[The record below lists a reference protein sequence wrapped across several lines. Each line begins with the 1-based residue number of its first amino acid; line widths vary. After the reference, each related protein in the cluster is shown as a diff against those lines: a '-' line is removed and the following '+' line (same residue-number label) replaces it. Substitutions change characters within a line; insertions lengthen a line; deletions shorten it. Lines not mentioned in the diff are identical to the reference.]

1 VWLAIAT
8 VGTTAGGASGVSSQ
22 GQSRQWPESDLARI
36 PAKLPLTDAQRLK
49 VAQEG
54 EAIVVSGETF
64 AYTFSR
70 QTGLIDRVEVLGE
83 VLTDGPTPDLT
94 LAENIDRTV
103 SPYAARY
110 ERNAHASVVSSDPA
124 RVRIAASG
132 QFASTDGR
140 RFPLRYAIS
149 YDVFIDGVVGVAVE
163 YTAVEDCSFR
173 WLTLSGGALRAAPAK
188 FLSWS
193 PEQATA
199 QENDFRF
206 QALAQLTQGKLVA
219 GVFIPWFWLGNERTG
234 LEVTTWDVS
243 PQTWN
248 YVDGSARKDQHEMF
262 VVERRAGR
270 IEWENF
276 LRRNVGTFA
285 HRGWRSGGQFA
296 LGITPSKRFDP
307 YYAMLK
313 GYHLGPHQHRPDF
326 VAPTE
331 EQIRLL
337 AQNGYDLLT
346 GVANWRS
353 GEYVPLNEEELRR
366 TIALCHRY
374 GVKIIP
380 YVTLMDLCQATNTFR
395 DHGAEWAIEPT
406 TEYYS
411 KSASFNDADVERT
424 WRNDPERQT
433 MLMCPNAE
441 GWRAHWEKQIQRIAD
456 QYDFDGIY
464 IDFWSAR
471 LVCENTRH
479 GCGGRFRRYTVT
491 GVRAMIAY
499 AYNRLKAKD
508 PHAIIKVNTNV
519 MSTSLLTSLM
529 DLRLVG
535 ENTDAASLDENT
547 RRWVFSSH
555 HLGATTEI
563 LWRRTIL
570 PPAQQPH
577 FSALVNFLPQVYAR
591 PPLEARK
598 AYDDFDVFR
607 AFGAESG
614 RWRLGIAGASAV
626 KVDSPAVTVN
636 LIERPDGWL
645 ATFINTDASG
655 VTTRVWLGSV
665 APGGLV
671 YEPLTERT
679 VSDLG
684 DTAAS
689 RSFEVELPP
698 RGFRTLQIKARPAHP
713 VLLFALGVRGVPEQQ
728 WDDHEKTLRFSAA
741 AAPGAPLR
749 YTIYSPVPVKAVRHG
764 RGQALPFTSSSD
776 ARLTHLSVTHE
787 EGDRFEVLF

>member
-1 VWLAIAT
+1 M
-8 VGTTAGGASGVSSQ
+8 
-22 GQSRQWPESDLARI
+22 RED
-36 PAKLPLTDAQRLK
+36 D
-49 VAQEG
+49 
-54 EAIVVSGETF
+54 AIVVSGETF
-64 AYTFSR
+64 AYTFST
-70 QTGLIDRVEVLGE
+70 QNGLIDRVEVLGE

-94 LAENIDRTV
+94 VAENIDRTV
-103 SPYAARY
+103 SSYAARY
-110 ERNAHASVVSSDPA
+110 ERHARSSVVSSDPA
-124 RVRIAASG
+124 RVRIATSG
-132 QFASTDGR
+132 QLASTDGR
-140 RFPLRYAIS
+140 RFPLRYAIT
-149 YDVFIDGVVGVAVE
+149 YDVLVDGVVGVAVE

-173 WLTLSGGALRAAPAK
+173 WLTLSGGALKAASARY
-188 FLSWS
+188 LSWS

-199 QENDFRF
+199 QANDFQFR
-206 QALAQLTQGKLVA
+206 ALASLTQGKLLA

-243 PQTWN
+243 AQTWN

-262 VVERRAGR
+262 VVERRGGR

-285 HRGWRSGGQFA
+285 QRGWRSGGQFA

-313 GYHLGPHQHRPDF
+313 GYHLGPHQHRRDF
-326 VAPTE
+326 IAPTE

-337 AQNGYDLLT
+337 ARNGYDLLT

-353 GEYVPLNEEELRR
+353 GEYVPLNEDELRR

-374 GVKIIP
+374 DVKIIP
-380 YVTLMDLCQATNTFR
+380 YVTLMDLCQATDTFR

-411 KSASFNDADVERT
+411 KSASFSDAEVERA
-424 WRNDPERQT
+424 WRNDPDRQT

-441 GWRAHWEKQIQRIAD
+441 GWRAHWEKQIQRIVD
-456 QYDFDGIY
+456 GYDFDGIY

-479 GCGGRFRRYTVT
+479 GCGGRFRRYTVM
-491 GVRAMIAY
+491 GARAMIAY
-499 AYNRLKAKD
+499 ACNRLKAKD

-519 MSTSLLTSLM
+519 MSTTLLTSLT
-529 DLRLVG
+529 DLRVVG
-535 ENTDAASLDENT
+535 ENTDAAALDEDT
-547 RRWVFSSH
+547 RRWVFSSQR
-555 HLGATTEI
+555 LGAATEI
-563 LWRRTIL
+563 LWRRTTL
-570 PPAQQPH
+570 PPAQQPQ
-577 FSALVNFLPQVYAR
+577 FGTLVNFLPQVYAR

-607 AFGAESG
+607 AFGAEGG
-614 RWRLGIAGASAV
+614 RWRLGITGASPV
-626 KVDSPAVTVN
+626 DVDSPAVTAN
-636 LIERPDGWL
+636 LVERPDGWL
-645 ATFINTDASG
+645 VTFINTDASG
-655 VTTRVWLGSV
+655 VTTRVSLGGA

-679 VSDLG
+679 VSDVS
-684 DTAAS
+684 DTAAP

-698 RGFRTLQIKARPAHP
+698 RGFRTLLIKERPAHP
-713 VLLFALGVRGVPEQQ
+713 ALLFALGVRAVPDQR
-728 WDDHEKTLRFSAA
+728 WDDQAKKLRFSAV
-741 AAPGAPLR
+741 AAPGTPLR
-749 YTIYSPVPVKAVRHG
+749 FTIYSTAPVKAVTHG
-764 RGQALPFTSSSD
+764 RGQVLPFTGSPD

-787 EGDRFEVLF
+787 EGDRFEVSF